1 MKITALAASLLLAVL
16 LASPFINSYNAY
28 SLSQTFQAVSFW
40 GSSPAP
46 LLASPGSSNLPLTIQ
61 VINVG
66 PNPVTSLSISFLS
79 YFPLIPASGQARNLS
94 SYLPV
99 SQPGSSVQML
109 GYYSVFSNAT
119 QGIYNET
126 LQIKYML
133 GS

>member
-1 MKITALAASLLLAVL
+1 MKITALAAILLLAVL

-40 GSSPAP
+40 GSSSAP

-66 PNPVTSLSISFLS
+66 PNTVTSLSISFLS

-94 SYLPV
+94 SYCQYRSLV
-99 SQPGSSVQML
+99 HQYRCLGIIVYSLML
-109 GYYSVFSNAT
+109 RRESTTKPFR
-119 QGIYNET
+119 
-126 LQIKYML
+126 
-133 GS
+133 